1 MSSKKRA
8 RGRNTVNTKKK
19 LKDLPENK
27 RNKIWSDEE
36 MNIYA
41 HVLANTD
48 TAERSWLYQLE
59 NYALKKHA
67 NEELFRNIREEFEE
81 ALPEDSVEYRFTIDK
96 LRAKYKWFKKE
107 WRRIDTKIK
116 AGTGLGG
123 KDTTTPSWYDVL
135 NPSFC
140 EAVDDMTSISSKAS
154 DLDIYHSSSSE
165 DQPKSDGDDN
175 ESISDNSLD
184 INSLKTSHNTSG
196 DMSESS
202 TKSSIVEG
210 SARASSN
217 VDDTEESENMK
228 TSKDVTGVKKKL
240 IKRSPKKTSIK
251 FHPSRRSSKPKSQSE
266 AMLEVAKS
274 IENSSVQQEKNKDVR
289 LQALLEADRKRD
301 EMFLAYQREQAEANR
316 KHELLMAQLL
326 LQPRPHTINMQ
337 HANYRNSYSHD
348 LPLSSAGNTWNTVQD
363 AGQDAQGENYTYH
376 QL

>member
-1 MSSKKRA
+1 MSSKNRA
-8 RGRNTVNTKKK
+8 RGKNTVNTKKK
-19 LKDLPENK
+19 LKDLPKNK

-48 TAERSWLYQLE
+48 TAECSCLYQLE

-67 NEELFRNIREEFEE
+67 NEELFRKIREEFEE
-81 ALPEDSVEYRFTIDK
+81 ALAEDSVACRFTIDQ

-107 WRRIDTKIK
+107 WLRIDTKIK
-116 AGTGLGG
+116 TGLGG

-165 DQPKSDGDDN
+165 DQPKIDDDD

-184 INSLKTSHNTSG
+184 MNSLKTSHDTSG
-196 DMSESS
+196 DMSASS
-202 TKSSIVEG
+202 TKSSIVG
-210 SARASSN
+210 SSAWASSN

-251 FHPSRRSSKPKSQSE
+251 FHPSRRNSKPKSQNE

-274 IENSSVQQEKNKDVR
+274 IENSSVQQEKNKDVQ
-289 LQALLEADRKRD
+289 LQVLLEADQKRD
-301 EMFLAYQREQAEANR
+301 EMFLAYQRKQAEANR

-326 LQPRPHTINMQ
+326 LQPRPHNINMQ

-363 AGQDAQGENYTYH
+363 AQGENYTYH